1 MKKLRVHWTAAS
13 VDEFL
18 ARHGDVISAERVFLV
33 TSRPLPEGT
42 RVRFDLCLGDG
53 STFLSGTATVSG
65 TAEPST
71 GRSGMLLRFEEI
83 DPEHAELVSRLHDE
97 VGEGA
102 VDLSEPEKGPFA
114 EEEDTRPDAHPAGLK
129 IR

>member
-1 MKKLRVHWTAAS
+1 MKTLRVSWTAAS

-33 TSRPLPEGT
+33 TSRPLPQGT
-42 RVRFDLCLGDG
+42 RARFDLRLGDG
-53 STFLSGTATVSG
+53 STFLSGTATVAA

-83 DPEHAELVSRLHDE
+83 DPEHAELVSRLRDE

-102 VDLSEPEKGPFA
+102 VDLSEPDGPFA
-114 EEEDTRPDAHPAGLK
+114 DEEPTRPDAHPAGLK
-129 IR
+129 IS